1 MKKNQK
7 SAFGRKKY
15 LAAII
20 PFLMAAQAQSYEF
33 YAGGIEGSFGSEI
46 SLGSSWRVEAQDNKF
61 LGGANE
67 SEDDGDA
74 NFSKGDAFS
83 QVFKGSHEL
92 QVSYQNFGGFVRGK
106 YWYDSALADN
116 NVNSGHIPTATV
128 GGQTQLQVIPPGE
141 SRLDDSEF
149 DDLSKFSGAQLL
161 DAYVYGEFTLFD
173 MPLDVRLGKQV
184 VSWGESTFI
193 MGGVNAINP
202 VDVNAFTR
210 PGAEIKEVLLPV
222 NMAYFNIGLTDNL
235 SAEAFYQLEYQ
246 ETVTPGCG
254 TYFST
259 EDYSAKGCDRIVLPG
274 DVSVAR
280 DADGIRRPGSDGQFG
295 LSMRFVSE
303 ALGDTE
309 FGLYFMNIHSRAPL
323 VSGVKSP
330 LDLATLGAIGES
342 AYGDYLTAY
351 AVNPLAPTGDEMV
364 AAGAYGQAVTEGN
377 LVATSGYFIDYPED
391 IQLAGLSFAT
401 NIGSVALSGELTHKK
416 DLPIQINGSQL
427 ITGSLAGTTQTPELA
442 FLGMTSTVLDAQIES
457 LQPGDTVK
465 GYRTFDVSQLQFTA
479 IQFFDRVLGADRLTL
494 VEELGYTFIHD
505 FEEGADQIKFGR
517 AAFLDTKKQ
526 DGFVTQN
533 SWGYRA
539 MLIGEYSDVLAGVT
553 LTPSIAWNHDLK
565 GVAPQPGGSNFI
577 EGQQSFDIAVTANY
591 LSTYKATL
599 SYSQFMGGKYGTLD
613 DRDFASISVGMQ
625 F

>member
-1 MKKNQK
+1 MKKNQRSTLGK
-7 SAFGRKKY
+7 KKY

-20 PFLMAAQAQSYEF
+20 PIIMAMQSQGAEF
-33 YAGGIEGSFGSEI
+33 YLGGIEGSIDSEI
-46 SLGSSWRVEAQDNKF
+46 SLGSSWRVEAQDSKY
-61 LGGANE
+61 LGGANA

-92 QVSYQNFGGFVRGK
+92 QFNYQNFGGFIRGK

-116 NVNSGHIPTATV
+116 NVDSGHLPTATV
-128 GGQTQLQVIPPGE
+128 GGQTQLQVIQPGE
-141 SRLDDSEF
+141 SRLDDSGF
-149 DDLSKFSGAQLL
+149 DDMSKFSGAQLL
-161 DAYVYGEFTLFD
+161 DAYVYGEFSVLD

-193 MGGVNAINP
+193 MGGINAINP

-222 NMAYFNIGLTDNL
+222 NMAYFSVGLTDNL

-246 ETVTPGCG
+246 ETVIPGCG

-259 EDYSAKGCDRIVLPG
+259 EDYSAKGCDRIVLPN

-280 DADGIRRPGSDGQFG
+280 DADGIRKPEADGQFG
-295 LSMRFVSE
+295 LSFRFVSE

-323 VSGVKSP
+323 ISGVKSP
-330 LDLATLGAIGES
+330 IGLEALGAIGES
-342 AYGDYLTAY
+342 AATDYIIANAT
-351 AVNPLAPTGDEMV
+351 NPLMPTGEELV
-364 AAGAYGQAVTEGN
+364 AAGAYGEAIATGT
-377 LVATSGYFIDYPED
+377 LVATSGYFIDYPRD

-401 NIGSVALSGELTHKK
+401 NVGSLAFSGELTHKK

-427 ITGSLAGTTQTPELA
+427 ITGSLAGTTQTDELA
-442 FLGMTSTVLDAQIES
+442 FLGMTSTVLDAQIAA
-457 LQPGDTVK
+457 LQPGATVK
-465 GYRTFDVSQLQFTA
+465 GYRSFDVSQAQVTA
-479 IQFFDRVLGADRLTL
+479 IQFFDRALGADRLTL
-494 VEELGYTFIHD
+494 VGELGYTFIHD
-505 FEEGADQIKFGR
+505 FKEGEDQIRFGR
-517 AAFLDTKKQ
+517 PAFLDTAKTE
-526 DGFVTQN
+526 GFVTQS

-553 LTPSIAWNHDLK
+553 LTPSIAWNHDVD

-591 LSTYKATL
+591 LSTYKASI
-599 SYSQFMGGKYGTLD
+599 SYSQFMGGDYGTLD